1 MNREA
6 REMTLRN
13 AWVIA
18 VLAIGW
24 STGAAFCAPAWP
36 LRVDSSGRFLE
47 DQRGAPFL
55 IAADT
60 GWCMVNGLTDGEID
74 TYLSARRAQGFNAI
88 QFQLMT
94 HHSGCAV
101 GGGSVDRYGHT
112 PFTTGDLDWTN
123 PSEAYWSRVDSILNK
138 LKARDMLALVT
149 PAYLGSGCV
158 FSTEGWCPAMDAQ
171 TTQQMAAFGAFIGQ
185 RYRNQGNIVWI
196 AGGDANPLD
205 YPGMDGKVDALMS
218 ALAAADTS
226 HQLITGHA
234 SRHVTAFEAF
244 GAHPWLTLNSAYD
257 GETCPDD
264 SMADQ
269 IRTEFQRTPV
279 KPLHSIEQRYDGEG
293 ADADCLAAQFLWSA
307 LGGGVGQS
315 YGNGLVWNF
324 SSGWNDPGSGIN
336 SPIASVHTNSAKLVR
351 SRRFWLFSPD
361 YAHTVVLSG
370 FGSGTSTVATA
381 RASDGETVMSFVPD
395 EGTSLTVDMTRI
407 AGTQATAWWFDP
419 ISATATSIGS
429 FPTSGTAQF
438 VSPAPSAVLVLD
450 NAALNLPPPGSAD
463 IVGTPGGPPGG
474 PTGGSKPAPHRPVHR
489 KGLSPAGVR

>member
-1 MNREA
+1 
-6 REMTLRN
+6 MTSRT
-13 AWVIA
+13 AWAIA
-18 VLAIGW
+18 ALAIGW
-24 STGAAFCAPAWP
+24 TSGSAFGAPAWP
-36 LRVDSSGRFLE
+36 LRVGSSGRFLE
-47 DQRGAPFL
+47 DQRSVPFL

-60 GWCMVNGLTDGEID
+60 GWCMVNGLTDEEID
-74 TYLSARRAQGFNAI
+74 IYLSARKAQGFNAI

-94 HHSGCAV
+94 HHSGCGV
-101 GGGSVDRYGHT
+101 GGDSVDRYGQR
-112 PFTTGDLDWTN
+112 PFTTGDSDWSI

-138 LKARDMLALVT
+138 IKARDMLALVT
-149 PAYLGSGCV
+149 PAYLGFACFYG
-158 FSTEGWCPAMDAQ
+158 TEGWCPEMDAQ
-171 TTQQMAAFGAFIGQ
+171 TSQQMADYGTFIGH

-234 SRHVTAFEAF
+234 GRHVSAFESF

-264 SMADQ
+264 SIADQ

-279 KPLHSIEQRYDGEG
+279 MPLHSIEQRYDAEG

-324 SSGWNDPGSGIN
+324 SSAWNDPGSGIN
-336 SPIASVHTNSAKLVR
+336 SPLASVHTNSAKLVR
-351 SRRFWLFSPD
+351 SRRFWLVAPD
-361 YAHTVVLSG
+361 YAHAVVISG

-381 RASDGETVMSFVPD
+381 RASDGETIMSFVPD
-395 EGTSLTVDMTRI
+395 AGTHLTVDMTRI
-407 AGTQATAWWFDP
+407 SGAQAAAWWFDP
-419 ISATATSIGS
+419 ITATATSIGS
-429 FPTSGTAQF
+429 IPTSGSMQF
-438 VSPAPSAVLVLD
+438 VSPAASAVLVLD
-450 NAALNLPPPGSAD
+450 NASLNLPPPGSAD
-463 IVGTPGGPPGG
+463 IVGAPPGGTPGGPP
-474 PTGGSKPAPHRPVHR
+474 GGSKPAPHRPVHR
-489 KGLSPAGVR
+489 KRSSAAAVR